1 MICDL
6 CMVDMES
13 QGEQPLTMVE
23 HRTVEEVVT
32 AKMRNAIITGTLK
45 PGERLAYR
53 DLANR
58 FGVSVTPVRIAI
70 RELANEGIVQLR
82 PHSGARVS
90 PLSTDELEEIFALRA
105 GIEGWLALH
114 GAPRLS
120 DEQIDE
126 MRRILS
132 RVRHAEKNKDREGY
146 LQNSWAL
153 RMTCYRAA
161 MKPRLLEKLQS
172 LYDHSTR
179 YHFLT
184 ISEIPRFKRSRAY
197 MEEFGAACEN
207 RDGVGAQRAIQDA
220 QFWTLAFLTEAMENI
235 DSTSRVPSFGAT
247 ADG

>member
-1 MICDL
+1 MSG
-6 CMVDMES
+6 VEHPS
-13 QGEQPLTMVE
+13 SEQGLTMVE
-23 HRTVEEVVT
+23 LRTVEQVVT
-32 AKMRNAIITGTLK
+32 AKMRNAIITGALQ

-53 DLANR
+53 DLAHR

-70 RELANEGIVQLR
+70 RELANEGIVELK

-90 PLSTDELEEIFALRA
+90 LLSTDELEEIFSLRA

-120 DEQIDE
+120 DEEIRT
-126 MRRILS
+126 MRSILA
-132 RVRHAEKNKDREGY
+132 RVRKAEKSKDREGY
-146 LQNSWAL
+146 LESSWAL

-161 MKPRLLEKLQS
+161 DKPRLLERLQS

-184 ISEIPRFKRSRAY
+184 IAEIARFKRSRAY
-197 MEEFGAACEN
+197 MEEFEAACEN

-220 QFWTLAFLTEAMENI
+220 QYWTLAYLTEAMGNI
-235 DSTSRVPSFGAT
+235 ELAETEEGTGGS
-247 ADG
+247 